1 MNADSL
7 KIKIAQKV
15 LNTNDTT
22 LIKQLDAVMKAHETD
37 FWDELTAEQQA
48 SITRGKAQIK
58 AGKGLNTEEVLSK
71 YKRWLT
77 VLLSRIR
84 IVSDLTSSITV

>member
-15 LNTNDTT
+15 LNTNDAT
-22 LIKQLDAVMKAHETD
+22 LIKQLDAVMNAHETD

-48 SITRGKAQIK
+48 SIIKGKAQIK
-58 AGKGLNTEEVLSK
+58 AGKGRSTKEVLSK

-77 VLLSRIR
+77 E
-84 IVSDLTSSITV
+84 